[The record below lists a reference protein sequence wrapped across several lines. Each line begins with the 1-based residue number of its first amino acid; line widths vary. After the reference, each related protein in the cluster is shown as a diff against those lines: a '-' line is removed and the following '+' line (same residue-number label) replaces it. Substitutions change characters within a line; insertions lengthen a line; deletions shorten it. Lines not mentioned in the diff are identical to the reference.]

1 MNTWG
6 GEKCY
11 LKIKDNV
18 GTRTNGYKV
27 AMHTFR
33 LGIVRFLMLNTL
45 MLYEGQSLGLVRP
58 KVKLVLRGS

>member
-6 GEKCY
+6 GEKSC
-11 LKIKDNV
+11 LKIKDNA
-18 GTRTNGYKV
+18 GIRTNGYEV

-45 MLYEGQSLGLVRP
+45 ILCEGQKS
-58 KVKLVLRGS
+58 SWF